1 MSEICFQGCWR
12 VHAVNSEGLVVVVP
26 MLLFWCWCWC
36 LVVVLVVVVPCCCS
50 GGGGALLLF
59 RCWCIVVVLVVV
71 PCCCG
76 KQLNFGCVVAVLV
89 TMLFTS
95 LRILNLNLNYLRQE
109 LPLSLPLTVVISN
122 VLESKFNNRRII
134 LLHFTSR
141 TLTVGEGSLY
151 SWSPV

>member
-1 MSEICFQGCWR
+1 MLNVWNLLSRMLTSSCGKQWRFGCCCS
-12 VHAVNSEGLVVVVP
+12 H
-26 MLLFWCWCWC
+26 
-36 LVVVLVVVVPCCCS
+36 VVVLVLVLVPCCCS
-50 GGGGALLLF
+50 GGCGALLLF
-59 RCWCIVVVLVVV
+59 WWWWCLVVVLVVV

>member
-1 MSEICFQGCWR
+1 M
-12 VHAVNSEGLVVVVP
+12 
-26 MLLFWCWCWC
+26 
-36 LVVVLVVVVPCCCS
+36 PCCCS
-50 GGGGALLLF
+50 GGCGALLLF
-59 RCWCIVVVLVVV
+59 WWWWCLVVVLVVV

-95 LRILNLNLNYLRQE
+95 LRILNLNYLRQE

>member
-1 MSEICFQGCWR
+1 
-12 VHAVNSEGLVVVVP
+12 
-26 MLLFWCWCWC
+26 ML
-36 LVVVLVVVVPCCCS
+36 VPCCCS
-50 GGGGALLLF
+50 GGCGALLLF
-59 RCWCIVVVLVVV
+59 WWWWCLVVVLVVV